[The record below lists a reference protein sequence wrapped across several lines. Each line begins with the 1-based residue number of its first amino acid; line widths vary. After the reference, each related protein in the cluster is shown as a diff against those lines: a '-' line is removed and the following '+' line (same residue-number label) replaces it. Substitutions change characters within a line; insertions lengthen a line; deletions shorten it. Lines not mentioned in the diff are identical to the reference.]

1 MKADYHIHTS
11 FSNDSTFP
19 LEDTITTAINLGLN
33 EICITEHS
41 DYGPM
46 GDYVVNY
53 EAYYQKYLELQK
65 KYADKIAVKFGCE
78 FGMQTHTVDFY
89 KEDVKKY
96 PFDFIILSNHQ
107 IGDKEFHTYEFQE
120 GKTQHQ
126 YNYEYYQAIY
136 DTICLFD
143 DYSVLGH
150 LDVIKR
156 YDQQGIYPDKNVD
169 DIITK
174 ILKKVIA
181 DGKGIELN
189 TSYVRYGLA
198 DSMPS
203 NYILKKYH
211 ELGGTIITI
220 GSDSHE
226 QNHVGFYN
234 DEARTLLKSIGF
246 KQYCTFDKM
255 KPIYHD
261 L

>member
-11 FSNDSTFP
+11 YSNDSTFP
-19 LEDTITTAINLGLN
+19 LEDTIKQAIEVGLD

-46 GDYVVNY
+46 GDYVVDY
-53 EAYYQKYLELQK
+53 DRYYQGYLAMKEKYKDQ
-65 KYADKIAVKFGCE
+65 ITVKFGCE
-78 FGMQTHTVDFY
+78 FGMQTHTIPEYQRDF
-89 KEDVKKY
+89 KVY

-107 IGDKEFHTYEFQE
+107 VGDLEFHTYEFQE
-120 GKTQHQ
+120 GKTQDE
-126 YNYEYYQAIY
+126 YNQQYYQAIY
-136 DTICLFD
+136 DMICQFD

-156 YDQQGIYPDKNVD
+156 YDQLGIYPDEKCD
-169 DIITK
+169 EIITK
-174 ILKKVIA
+174 ILKHVIENN
-181 DGKGIELN
+181 KGIELN

-203 NYILKKYH
+203 NYILKKYY
-211 ELGGTIITI
+211 ELGGKIITI

-226 QNHVGFYN
+226 REHVGFYFN
-234 DEARTLLKSIGF
+234 EASSMLKEIGF
-246 KQYCTFDKM
+246 DEYCTFEKM
-255 KPIYHD
+255 KPIFHK